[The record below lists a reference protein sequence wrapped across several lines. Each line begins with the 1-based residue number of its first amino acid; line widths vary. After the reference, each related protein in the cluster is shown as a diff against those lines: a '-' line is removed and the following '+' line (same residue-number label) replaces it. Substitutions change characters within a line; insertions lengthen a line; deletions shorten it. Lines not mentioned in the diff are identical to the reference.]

1 MSPGTR
7 VYPLLCQ
14 PLLKAKIWGG
24 RKLAGELGIPLPAG
38 EHIGEA
44 WLAADL
50 AEGESTV
57 TNGALA
63 GRTLGEATRLWGEA
77 MSGPAWRGRPTGER
91 FPLLVKFLDAQD
103 DLSVQVHP
111 DDAACR
117 EHFPGAFSKD
127 ESWVVVQADPGG
139 RVVLGFR
146 PGVTLE
152 RFDRALADGH
162 VMETLQAHEVAPGQ
176 VYRVAPRTVHALL
189 RGVLILEIQE
199 PSDTTFRLYD
209 YDRPDDSGK
218 PRQLHIEQ
226 ARRVM
231 RFGDPPGAVTPVR
244 TEVPWGV
251 HELLVDVPAYR
262 IERARFD
269 APWQGTV
276 DPRSAQVVVALEG
289 VARLEAGGES
299 LHLRRGVCVVLPAA
313 LGAVRV
319 EPLEA
324 APAVC
329 VFAGAGGVPMVARN
343 QRA

>member
-1 MSPGTR
+1 MSPEIR
-7 VYPLLCQ
+7 AYPLLCE

-24 RKLAGELGIPLPAG
+24 RKLVEELGIPLPAG
-38 EHIGEA
+38 ENIGEA

-50 AEGESTV
+50 AEGESAV
-57 TNGALA
+57 ANGALA
-63 GRTLGEATRLWGEA
+63 GRTLGEVTCLWGKA
-77 MSGPAWRGRPTGER
+77 MIGPAWRGRPTGER

-127 ESWVVVQADPGG
+127 ESWVVVQADPGA
-139 RVVLGFR
+139 RIVLGFR
-146 PGVTLE
+146 PGITLE
-152 RFDRALADGH
+152 GFDRALAEGN
-162 VMETLQAHEVAPGQ
+162 VMETLQAREVAEGQ
-176 VYRVAPRTVHALL
+176 VFRVAPRTVHALL

-218 PRQLHIEQ
+218 LRQLHVAE

-231 RFGDPPGAVTPVR
+231 RFGDPPGAIAPVR
-244 TEVPWGV
+244 TDAPWGI

-276 DPRSAQVVVALEG
+276 DPRSAQVVVGLEG
-289 VARLEAGGES
+289 AARLTAGGES
-299 LHLRRGVCVVLPAA
+299 LRLRRGVSVVLPAA
-313 LGAVRV
+313 LGAVRI
-319 EPLEA
+319 EPLED

-329 VFAGAGGVPMVARN
+329 VFAGAGGVPMVAGK
-343 QRA
+343 QGV